1 MRIMLILLF
10 VISIIGIIL
19 NRTHTILILICIEL
33 MLLSI
38 TLNFLVNST
47 LLNSITG
54 QVYSLYIIT
63 VAAVETAIGL
73 SILITFYKVRG
84 SISVNLLNLLKG

>member
-1 MRIMLILLF
+1 MLLLLF
-10 VISIIGIIL
+10 IISVIGIIL

-38 TLNFLVNST
+38 TLNFIINTTKLI
-47 LLNSITG
+47 SISG
-54 QVYSLYIIT
+54 QIYSLYIIT

-73 SILITFYKVRG
+73 SILITFYKIRG
-84 SISVNLLNLLKG
+84 SISINLINLLKG

>member
-1 MRIMLILLF
+1 MRIMLILIFL
-10 VISIIGIIL
+10 ISIIGIIL

-38 TLNFLVNST
+38 TLNFLVNSI
-47 LLNSITG
+47 LLINITG
-54 QVYSLYIIT
+54 QIYSLYIIT

>member
-84 SISVNLLNLLKG
+84 SISINLLSLLKG

>member
-1 MRIMLILLF
+1 MRIMLILIFL
-10 VISIIGIIL
+10 ISIIGIIL

-38 TLNFLVNST
+38 TLNFLVNSI
-47 LLNSITG
+47 LLTNITG
-54 QVYSLYIIT
+54 QIYSLYIIT

>member
-10 VISIIGIIL
+10 IISVVGIVL

-38 TLNFLVNST
+38 TLNFLVNT
-47 LLNSITG
+47 TILDSITG
-54 QVYSLYIIT
+54 QIYSLYIIT

-73 SILITFYKVRG
+73 SILITFYKIRG
-84 SISVNLLNLLKG
+84 SISVGLLNLLKG

>member
-1 MRIMLILLF
+1 MLILIF
-10 VISIIGIIL
+10 FISIIGIIL

-38 TLNFLVNST
+38 TLNFLVNSI
-47 LLNSITG
+47 LLTNITG
-54 QVYSLYIIT
+54 QIYSLYIIT

>member
-1 MRIMLILLF
+1 
-10 VISIIGIIL
+10 
-19 NRTHTILILICIEL
+19 

-38 TLNFLVNST
+38 TLNFLVNSV
-47 LLNSITG
+47 LLNNITG
-54 QVYSLYIIT
+54 QIYSLYIIT

-73 SILITFYKVRG
+73 SILITFYKIRG

>member
-1 MRIMLILLF
+1 MLILLF

-54 QVYSLYIIT
+54 QIYSLYIIT

>member
-1 MRIMLILLF
+1 MRVMLILIFL
-10 VISIIGIIL
+10 ISIIGIIL

-38 TLNFLVNST
+38 TLNFLVNSI
-47 LLNSITG
+47 LLNNIAG
-54 QVYSLYIIT
+54 QIYSLYIIT

-73 SILITFYKVRG
+73 SILITFYKIRG

>member
-1 MRIMLILLF
+1 MLLLLF
-10 VISIIGIIL
+10 LISVIGIIL

-38 TLNFLVNST
+38 TLNFIVNT
-47 LLNSITG
+47 TKLISISG
-54 QVYSLYIIT
+54 QIYSLYIIT

-73 SILITFYKVRG
+73 SILITFYKIRG
-84 SISVNLLNLLKG
+84 SISINLINLLKG

>member
-47 LLNSITG
+47 LLNSIIG

>member
-54 QVYSLYIIT
+54 QIYSLYIIT

>member
-1 MRIMLILLF
+1 MGIMLILLF

-54 QVYSLYIIT
+54 QIYSLYIIT

>member
-1 MRIMLILLF
+1 MRVMLILIFL
-10 VISIIGIIL
+10 ISIIGIIL

-38 TLNFLVNST
+38 TLNFLVNSI
-47 LLNSITG
+47 LLNNITG
-54 QVYSLYIIT
+54 QIYSLYIIT

-73 SILITFYKVRG
+73 SILITFYKIRG

>member
-1 MRIMLILLF
+1 MLILIFL
-10 VISIIGIIL
+10 ISIIGIIL

-38 TLNFLVNST
+38 TLNFLVNSI
-47 LLNSITG
+47 LLTNITG
-54 QVYSLYIIT
+54 QIYSLYIIT

>member
-1 MRIMLILLF
+1 MLLLLF
-10 VISIIGIIL
+10 IISVIGIIL

-38 TLNFLVNST
+38 TLNFVINT
-47 LLNSITG
+47 TKLLSISG
-54 QVYSLYIIT
+54 QIYSLYIIT

-73 SILITFYKVRG
+73 SILITFYKIRG
-84 SISVNLLNLLKG
+84 SISINLINLLKG

>member
-1 MRIMLILLF
+1 MGVMLILIFL
-10 VISIIGIIL
+10 ISIIGIIL

-38 TLNFLVNST
+38 TLNFLVNSI
-47 LLNSITG
+47 LLTNITG
-54 QVYSLYIIT
+54 QIYSLYIIT

>member
-1 MRIMLILLF
+1 MGIMLILLF
-10 VISIIGIIL
+10 IISIVGILL

-33 MLLSI
+33 MLLSV
-38 TLNFLVNST
+38 TLNFLINST
-47 LLNSITG
+47 LFGSIVG

-73 SILITFYKVRG
+73 SILITFYKTRG
-84 SISVNLLNLLKG
+84 SISTGLLNLLKG

>member
-1 MRIMLILLF
+1 MLILIFL
-10 VISIIGIIL
+10 ISIIGIIL

-38 TLNFLVNST
+38 TLNFLVNSI
-47 LLNSITG
+47 LLTNITG
-54 QVYSLYIIT
+54 QIYSLYIIT

-84 SISVNLLNLLKG
+84 SISVSLLNLLKG